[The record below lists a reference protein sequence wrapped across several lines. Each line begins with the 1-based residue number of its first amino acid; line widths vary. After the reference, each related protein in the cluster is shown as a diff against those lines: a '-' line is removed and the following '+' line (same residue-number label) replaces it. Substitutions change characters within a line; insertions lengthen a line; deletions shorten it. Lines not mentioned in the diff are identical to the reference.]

1 MARNNNITIQE
12 AKIVLRNFAGN
23 PDKFTAQGDRNFCVL
38 LDPESADAMLADGWN
53 VKFFKPKPDDDPNE
67 PPQAYLRVKVSYKV
81 RTPVIVVITKN
92 TAGKLVRR
100 NYNEDLVDLLDA
112 VSIEN
117 VDLMISPYKWEVNGN
132 EGIKAYLD
140 SMYITINQNE
150 LEQKYADV
158 EFDGRD

>member
-23 PDKFTAQGDRNFCVL
+23 PDKFTVQGDRNFCVL